1 MPSNREPSPPTI
13 LLVDDDLGFVVW
25 LGQTLASNG
34 YLTVPAAGGQQAKQV
49 MEELGI
55 KICLAIVN
63 LALPG
68 VSDLVEMLQQRDP
81 SIKVIA
87 IRVTGSGITP
97 TTKIDAAH
105 SRSQSG
111 WLGMVRQ
118 ILGNGRAANAR

>member
-1 MPSNREPSPPTI
+1 MM
-13 LLVDDDLGFVVW
+13 DLGFVVW

-34 YLTVPAAGGQQAKQV
+34 YLTVTAAGGQEAKQV
-49 MEELGI
+49 IEELGM

-68 VSDLVEMLQQRDP
+68 VSDLVEILQQRDL

-87 IRVTGSGITP
+87 TRVTGSGITP

-111 WLGMVRQ
+111 WLGRVRQ
-118 ILGNGRAANAR
+118 ILGNGRAVNER